1 VRDVRG
7 CFKSSIVSSKS
18 PLFKHP
24 LQVITLQTGSW
35 SFQGAL
41 PSWSLVTRV
50 NSFFLL
56 IPLLTLYPSPFILH
70 PLSFPLPPPMPKLQ
84 PKLLSFALL
93 STIALSP
100 LVALA
105 QSVREAKIV
114 EILDGKQ
121 QVFIQDRVAR
131 ENDVSTE
138 GQVVRTAIARAGLL
152 FAADA
157 GIRLGRNSSLTVGSE
172 CVQLIQGE
180 VMIAGTIG
188 RNGCVGK
195 LEVKTLG
202 TVYIM
207 RRDAASQKEQVIV
220 LEGKVEIFNTDT
232 PGVKV
237 AVGAGQSVEATAGA
251 GTLAPTQLSQA
262 QQQAIAAPM
271 VDGFQVPLPA
281 LARVAFLQ
289 RDPGFATTFLQDAL
303 VGREGNFSFDSQ
315 RGIPSLNI
323 QPILSISGIFFRID
337 NNTGTFFPDSGAPAI
352 PLAVDFNAR
361 TLSIGGVTGIAN
373 SAGLSGNN
381 ATGTVVLQNG
391 QVVRLEVFNV
401 NLREPPIDIPFRST
415 LTNGLIR
422 DR

>member
-1 VRDVRG
+1 M
-7 CFKSSIVSSKS
+7 S
-18 PLFKHP
+18 
-24 LQVITLQTGSW
+24 
-35 SFQGAL
+35 
-41 PSWSLVTRV
+41 
-50 NSFFLL
+50 
-56 IPLLTLYPSPFILH
+56 
-70 PLSFPLPPPMPKLQ
+70 KLQ
-84 PKLLSFALL
+84 PKLLGFALL
-93 STIALSP
+93 GAIALFP

-105 QSVREAKIV
+105 QAVREAKIV

-152 FAADA
+152 FSADA

-195 LEVKTLG
+195 LEVRTLG

-207 RRDAASQKEQVIV
+207 RRDATSQKEQVVV
-220 LEGKVEIFNTDT
+220 LEGKVELFNTDS

-237 AVGAGQSVEATAGA
+237 AVGAGQSVETTAGA
-251 GTLAPTQLSQA
+251 GTLAPTQLSQS
-262 QQQAIAAPM
+262 QLQAIAAPM
-271 VDGFQVPLPA
+271 IDGFQVPLPA
-281 LARVAFLQ
+281 LDRVAFLQ
-289 RDPGFATTFLQDAL
+289 RDPGFASTFLQDAL
-303 VGREGNFSFDSQ
+303 VGREGNFNFDGQ
-315 RGIPSLNI
+315 RGRESFNL
-323 QPILSISGIFFRID
+323 QPIQIISGTFFRID
-337 NNTGTFFPDSGAPAI
+337 NNTGTFFPDGGLPAI

-361 TLSIGGVTGIAN
+361 TLSIGGVTGVAN

-391 QVVRLEVFNV
+391 QVVRLEVFGV
-401 NLREPPIDIPFRST
+401 NLREPPIDIPFRGT
-415 LTNGLIR
+415 LTNGTVR